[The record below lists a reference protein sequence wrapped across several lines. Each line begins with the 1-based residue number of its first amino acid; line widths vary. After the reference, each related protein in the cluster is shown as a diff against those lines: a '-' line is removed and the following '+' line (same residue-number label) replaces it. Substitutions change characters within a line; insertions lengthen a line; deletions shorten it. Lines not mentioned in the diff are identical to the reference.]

1 MWRLQKEYIEQ
12 LVKENAE
19 LKAKLNERPREKR
32 KKIIGDEFWL
42 LELWNEETWEWR
54 EYKYKW
60 ENIYW
65 EKVYAPTL
73 TSYFIK

>member
-1 MWRLQKEYIEQ
+1 MWRLQREYIEQ

-32 KKIIGDEFWL
+32 KKIIADEYFL
-42 LELWNEETWEWR
+42 LELRDEEKWEWR

-60 ENIYW
+60 EDVYW
-65 EKVYAPTL
+65 NKIYAPTL
-73 TSYFIK
+73 TSYILK

>member
-1 MWRLQKEYIEQ
+1 MGRLQREYIKQ
-12 LVKENAE
+12 FQKANAR
-19 LKAKLNERPREKR
+19 LNEKPREKR

-42 LELWNEETWEWR
+42 LELRNEETWEWR
-54 EYKYKW
+54 EYKYQW

>member
-1 MWRLQKEYIEQ
+1 MGKLQREYIKQ
-12 LVKENAE
+12 FQ
-19 LKAKLNERPREKR
+19 KANERLNERPREKR
-32 KKIIGDEFWL
+32 NKIIGDEFWL